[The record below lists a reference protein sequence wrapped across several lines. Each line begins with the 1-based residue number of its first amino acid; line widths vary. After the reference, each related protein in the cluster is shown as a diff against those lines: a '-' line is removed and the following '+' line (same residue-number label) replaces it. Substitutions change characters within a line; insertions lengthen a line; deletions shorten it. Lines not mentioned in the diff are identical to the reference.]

1 MWHKE
6 MLRKKELA
14 AQSIKAC
21 LYGHFGQKKE
31 EQYSVESAF
40 CVKIEKKVGN
50 SKQ

>member
-21 LYGHFGQKKE
+21 LGSSDQKKTRTIFGGKCFLG
-31 EQYSVESAF
+31 QL
-40 CVKIEKKVGN
+40 K
-50 SKQ
+50 